1 MLFTLSPHYRAIERM
16 MTGIP
21 NFRPRGHGIYITR
34 DSPQQLPR
42 ERAGC
47 ILEAMTHMMQVR
59 QSVSFKARLR
69 KYITE
74 TEQFMNYRNENH
86 ETVFKETAAKM
97 IDDNDL
103 LAAVYLL
110 TADRRLWWDAEG
122 YVRKYEIRFDELRHR
137 KSSNSAYV
145 LLCAAKDLYLGTQHF
160 SVTDLADSSLITDE
174 MFGLICNAVT
184 IKRFGISVLEN
195 NRENKDVTAISE
207 DIAVTA

>member
-1 MLFTLSPHYRAIERM
+1 MLFTETPHYRTFERM

-34 DSPQQLPR
+34 DSPTQLPG

-47 ILEAMTHMMQVR
+47 ILKAMTPMMQEK
-59 QSVSFKARLR
+59 QSTAFTARLG

-74 TEQFMNYRNENH
+74 TEEFMNYRNENH
-86 ETVFKETAAKM
+86 ETVFKETAAKL
-97 IDDNDL
+97 IDNNDL

-122 YVRKYEIRFDELRHR
+122 HVRTCEIRFDELRHK
-137 KSSNSAYV
+137 KSSNNAYV

-174 MFGLICNAVT
+174 MFGLICNAMT

>member
-1 MLFTLSPHYRAIERM
+1 MLFTETPHYRVFERM

-34 DSPQQLPR
+34 DSPPKLPS

-47 ILEAMTHMMQVR
+47 ILEAMTPMMQEK
-59 QSVSFKARLR
+59 QSTAFTARLG

-74 TEQFMNYRNENH
+74 TEEFMNFRNEKH
-86 ETVFKETAAKM
+86 ETVFKETAAKL

-122 YVRKYEIRFDELRHR
+122 YVRNCEIRFDELRHR
-137 KSSNSAYV
+137 KSSNNAYV

-160 SVTDLADSSLITDE
+160 SVTELADSSLITDDRA
-174 MFGLICNAVT
+174 L
-184 IKRFGISVLEN
+184 L
-195 NRENKDVTAISE
+195 
-207 DIAVTA
+207 

>member
-1 MLFTLSPHYRAIERM
+1 MLLGFETTLIFDPSKSYSAVGFSIINYRKERKMLFTLSPHYRAFERM

-34 DSPQQLPR
+34 DSPQKPPR

-47 ILEAMTHMMQVR
+47 ILEAMTPMMQER
-59 QSVSFKARLR
+59 RSMPFTARLG
-69 KYITE
+69 KHITE
-74 TEQFMNYRNENH
+74 TEKLMNYRNKNH
-86 ETVFKETAAKM
+86 EAVFKETAAKL

-122 YVRKYEIRFDELRHR
+122 FIRNCEIRFDKLRHR

-145 LLCAAKDLYLGTQHF
+145 LLCAAKDGKH
-160 SVTDLADSSLITDE
+160 
-174 MFGLICNAVT
+174 
-184 IKRFGISVLEN
+184 EN
-195 NRENKDVTAISE
+195 IGVSGS
-207 DIAVTA
+207 

>member
-1 MLFTLSPHYRAIERM
+1 MLFTLSPHYRAFERM
-16 MTGIP
+16 MIGVP

-34 DSPQQLPR
+34 DSPQKSPR

-47 ILEAMTHMMQVR
+47 ILEAMTPMMQEK
-59 QSVSFKARLR
+59 QSVSFTARLG
-69 KYITE
+69 KHITE
-74 TEQFMNYRNENH
+74 TEKLMNYRNENH
-86 ETVFKETAAKM
+86 ETILKETAAKL

-122 YVRKYEIRFDELRHR
+122 FIRNCEIRFDKLRHR
-137 KSSNSAYV
+137 KTSNSAYA

-160 SVTDLADSSLITDE
+160 SVADLADSSLITDE
-174 MFGLICNAVT
+174 MFGLICNAMA
-184 IKRFGISVLEN
+184 IKRFGISVLED
-195 NRENKDVTAISE
+195 NREIKAVTATRE